1 MILMNDFTAE
11 PEELIQQEIMA
22 MEKVIRSGWY
32 VLGPEV
38 KNFEKIWA
46 ERCGVSF
53 AVGVANGMEAIEIG
67 LLSLKLKPKDEIIT
81 TPMTAF
87 ATVLAIIR
95 AGATPVLADIDLQTG
110 LLDPSSVEMCISRRT
125 KAVLLVHLYGQIR
138 QMDSW
143 QALCE
148 HYNIQLLEDCAQCHL
163 ATWQGKSGG
172 NFGSWGAYSFYP
184 TKNLG
189 AIGDAGALVT
199 NSNAIAQSATV
210 LRNYGQSERYHHPEL
225 GLNSRLDELQAAL
238 LSVRLKWLDDFTH
251 RRREIAKRYFQ
262 EITNPK
268 ITLLTQ
274 PESEENH
281 VYHLFVI
288 TTQDRNSLSNYLK
301 HNQINTLIHYPI
313 PIHHQKPC
321 SQIKTD
327 SQGLKKAEYHA
338 DTCLSI
344 PCHPQMSDQQ
354 VSQVIEVI
362 NGY

>member
-1 MILMNDFTAE
+1 MILMNDFAAE
-11 PEELIQQEIMA
+11 PEELIQQEILA
-22 MEKVIRSGWY
+22 VERVIRSGWY
-32 VLGPEV
+32 VLGAEV
-38 KNFEKIWA
+38 KKFEKTWS
-46 ERCGVSF
+46 ERCGIPF
-53 AVGVANGMEAIEIG
+53 TVGVANGMEALEIG
-67 LLSLKLKPKDEIIT
+67 LLTLKFNPKDEVIT

-87 ATVLAIIR
+87 ATILAIIR
-95 AGATPVLADIDLQTG
+95 GGATPVLADIDPQTG
-110 LLDPSSVEMCISRRT
+110 LLDPDSVERCISRQT
-125 KAVLLVHLYGQIR
+125 KAVLLVHLYGQMK
-138 QMDSW
+138 QMERW
-143 QALCE
+143 QSLCN
-148 HYNIQLLEDCAQCHL
+148 HYNIQLLEDCAQSHL

-172 NFGSWGAYSFYP
+172 SFGAWGAYSFYP

-199 NSNAIAQSATV
+199 NSEAIAQSATV
-210 LRNYGQSERYHHPEL
+210 LRNYGQTERYHHPEL
-225 GLNSRLDELQAAL
+225 GLNSRLDELQASL

-251 RRREIAKRYFQ
+251 RRREIVKRYFQ

-268 ITLLTQ
+268 ITLLTK

-288 TTQDRNSLSNYLK
+288 TTQDRDSLFNYLK
-301 HNQINTLIHYPI
+301 NNEINTLIHYPI
-313 PIHHQKPC
+313 PVHHQKPG
-321 SQIKTD
+321 SQIKSD